1 MRLTNKQIAEFRR
14 MYKKHFGIELTEMEA
29 ISQGLDLVSLIK
41 LVHKPIKKEDYKKIN
56 YN

>member
-1 MRLTNKQIAEFRR
+1 